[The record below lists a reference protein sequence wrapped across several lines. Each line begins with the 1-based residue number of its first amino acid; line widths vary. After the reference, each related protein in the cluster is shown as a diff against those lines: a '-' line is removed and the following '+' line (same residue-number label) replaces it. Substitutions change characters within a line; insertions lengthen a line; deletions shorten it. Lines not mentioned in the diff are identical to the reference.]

1 MALRQGIWGRMSLSD
16 FDLELDELFNR
27 SVHRLQA
34 AEVFDANAFVAL
46 RAYLSG
52 KASDIAAEYVVS
64 KQVLGCLMKARDVIQ
79 RSAPWVPEAKTNLKM
94 ADEFDLLLCQI
105 AYGVDPAT
113 RRPGVPRIA

>member
-1 MALRQGIWGRMSLSD
+1 MSLSD

-46 RAYLSG
+46 RDYLSS
-52 KASDIAAEYVVS
+52 KASDIAAEHVVP
-64 KQVLGCLMKARDVIQ
+64 KQVLGCLMQARDAIQ
-79 RSAPWVPEAKTNLKM
+79 RSAPWVPEAEANLKI
-94 ADEFDLLLCQI
+94 ADEFDLLICQI

-113 RRPGVPRIA
+113 RQPGVPRIV

>member
-1 MALRQGIWGRMSLSD
+1 MSLSD

-46 RAYLSG
+46 RDYLSG
-52 KASDIAAEYVVS
+52 KASDIAAEHVVS
-64 KQVLGCLMKARDVIQ
+64 KQILGCLMKARDAIQ
-79 RSAPWVPEAKTNLKM
+79 RSAPWVPEAKANQKM

-113 RRPGVPRIA
+113 RQPGVPRIV